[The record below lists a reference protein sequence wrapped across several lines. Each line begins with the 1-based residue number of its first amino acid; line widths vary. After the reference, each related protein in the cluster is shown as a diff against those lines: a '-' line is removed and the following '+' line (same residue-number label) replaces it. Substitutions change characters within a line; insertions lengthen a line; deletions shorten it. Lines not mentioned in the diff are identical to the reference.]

1 MHLWQPDFR
10 LSIYFCVQKARMKVI
25 RGILLFLV
33 FLAVSLFV
41 FSLLAPDKQEV
52 VKSIVI
58 KAPVKKVY
66 DQMILLQNFNN
77 WSVWGQSDSSIR
89 YTTNRLPDGQV
100 GTTIM
105 WEGNAL
111 LSGKGKIAL
120 TGLQPQKQITHH
132 ISLMEPQK
140 LEADSRFDLQARDS
154 GTTVTWTFTIPSKKP
169 WNVFNLF
176 YSLEKEKGADFEKGL
191 QALKLIIEKSPV
203 KDRNAPGIVTAHFPQ
218 TQYVAIKQRV
228 LWADLPGFFNTHFHH
243 LEHYTLKDSAATPL
257 RIGLFYKKDQK
268 ELQSDVAAAIE
279 IPAGFRPQLQTPEEL
294 IRIPASKTIEAGI
307 KDDPALKDLA
317 YKTLDDY
324 IAEKQLKVKT
334 PTIEQYNIK
343 DSTLRIIYLVE

>member
-1 MHLWQPDFR
+1 
-10 LSIYFCVQKARMKVI
+10 MKFI

-33 FLAVSLFV
+33 FLTISLFA
-41 FSLLAPDKQEV
+41 FSLLAPDKQQV

-58 KAPVKKVY
+58 NAPVKKVY
-66 DQMILLQNFNN
+66 EQIVLLQNFNN

-89 YTTNRLPDGQV
+89 YTSNQFPDGQV

-120 TGLQPQKQITHH
+120 TGLLPQKQISHH
-132 ISLMEPQK
+132 ISLLEPQK
-140 LEADSRFDLQARDS
+140 LEADSRFDLQEQGNA
-154 GTTVTWTFTIPSKKP
+154 TTVTWTFTIPSKKP

-176 YSLEKEKGADFEKGL
+176 FSLDKEKGTDFERGL

-203 KDRNAPGIVTAHFPQ
+203 KDRNAPRVIAAHFAQ

-243 LEHYTLKDSAATPL
+243 LEHYTLKDSATTPL
-257 RIGLFYKKDQK
+257 RTGLFYKKDQK

-279 IPAGFRPQLQTPEEL
+279 VPAGFRPQLQTPEEL
-294 IRIPASKTIEAGI
+294 IGIPASKTLEAGT
-307 KDDPALKDLA
+307 KNDPALKDLA

-324 IAEKQLKVKT
+324 VAEKQLKVKT
-334 PTIEQYNIK
+334 PVIEQYNIK
-343 DSTLRIIYLVE
+343 DSTMRIIYLVE